1 MQLTI
6 GSAPD
11 SWGVWFGHDDRQT
24 PWHRFLD
31 EIADA
36 GYEWTELGPFGYLP
50 TDPKNLKQEIDKRG
64 LKVTGSF
71 VEGDLSNPDT
81 SWPRI
86 ERQLRGWGET
96 FHQFN
101 AKFLVLIQ
109 DCYTNLFTGEQ
120 FAPARLDEAAF
131 ARLVDTTHK
140 VARIAREEYGMT
152 LVFHP
157 HAQTHVEH
165 EDQIEQFLNATD
177 PALVS
182 IVLDTGHHSYCGGDP
197 VSFMRKHH
205 ARIPYLHLKSVD
217 PALRTRV
224 AAENIP
230 FAQAVGMGMFVEPS
244 KGAVDFIAFRD
255 LLQEID
261 YQGFGIVEQDMF
273 PVPTFDKPLPIAKRT
288 RAYLREIG
296 MG

>member
-1 MQLTI
+1 VRLTI

-11 SWGVWFGHDDRQT
+11 SWGVWFADDARQT
-24 PWHRFLD
+24 PWHRCLD
-31 EIADA
+31 EIAEA

-50 TDPKNLKQEIDKRG
+50 TDPATLKQELDKRG
-64 LKVTGSF
+64 LKVSGSF

-81 SWPRI
+81 GWARI
-86 ERQLRGWGET
+86 EKQLRGLGPVLNR
-96 FHQFN
+96 FN
-101 AKFLVLIQ
+101 ARYLVLIE

-120 FAPARLDEAAF
+120 LAPARLDDAGF
-131 ARLVDTTHK
+131 ARLVDTTHH
-140 VARIAREEYGMT
+140 VARIARDDYD
-152 LVFHP
+152 LQLIFHP

-165 EDQIEQFLNATD
+165 EDQIEKFLEMTD

-182 IVLDTGHHSYCGGDP
+182 IVLDTGHHAYCGGD
-197 VSFMRKHH
+197 VVRFMRKHH

-217 PALRTRV
+217 RGLRARV

-230 FAQAVGMGMFVEPS
+230 FAKAVGMGMFVEPS

-255 LLQEID
+255 LLRDID
-261 YQGFGIVEQDMF
+261 YKGFGIVEQDMF
-273 PVPTFDKPLPIAKRT
+273 PAPFDKPLPIAKRT

-296 MG
+296 LG